1 MKNVTVFDVNEII
14 FSNDEPDT
22 AITFYRDP
30 YKCVVTHSI
39 EASIDTGVEDN
50 LKDVENIKKLLL
62 KMGVSFSPTATF
74 AQLMTALNSTYAT
87 SNYISGEEFKPPSW
101 TDKKHYTVGTVLLYK
116 NLIYIVILE
125 HDSDKAKTPDITT
138 NWYKLK

>member
-14 FSNDEPDT
+14 FNNDEPDT
-22 AITFYRDP
+22 AITFYRAP
-30 YKCVVTHSI
+30 YKCVVTYS
-39 EASIDTGVEDN
+39 VESSNIQPEN

-62 KMGVSFSPTATF
+62 KMGVPFSPTATF